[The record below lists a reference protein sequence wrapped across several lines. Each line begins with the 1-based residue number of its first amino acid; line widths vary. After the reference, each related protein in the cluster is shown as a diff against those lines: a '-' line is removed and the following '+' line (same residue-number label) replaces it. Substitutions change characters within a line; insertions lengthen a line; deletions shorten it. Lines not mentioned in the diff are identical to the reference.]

1 MFDFVSILLIISESH
16 TSVALL
22 GKALVNRPLIK
33 LCIETCGNMFSKKI
47 LTCTWKLRKSSFW
60 SQKLGIDLYTG

>member
-1 MFDFVSILLIISESH
+1 MYLLFQKAH

-22 GKALVNRPLIK
+22 GKALVQRPLIK
-33 LCIETCGNMFSKKI
+33 LCIEICGNMFSKKI